1 MGQMRRVSKNNTQI
15 VSGEHMAVILHGTA
29 VVSWDKNTIS
39 LNSGGWRTVT
49 TKARMNQAS
58 NEYGLGYTVWQ
69 DRGEWYVNYKGN
81 IVPFEDN
88 MTFER

>member
-1 MGQMRRVSKNNTQI
+1 MGQMQKVSRNNTQVI
-15 VSGEHMAVILHGTA
+15 KGARMAVVLHGTT
-29 VVSWDKNTIS
+29 VVSWDETTVT

-69 DRGEWYVNYKGN
+69 DRGKWYVNHGGT
-81 IVPFEDN
+81 ITPFEDG
-88 MTFER
+88 MTFSR